1 MESLQAASDQDAV
14 LLHTSL
20 LTSQV
25 EILYAPLMQALEKV
39 SFDIVAAAQQHLAKA
54 AGARLGSAV
63 PGAEITEWLPEA

>member
-1 MESLQAASDQDAV
+1 
-14 LLHTSL
+14 
-20 LTSQV
+20 
-25 EILYAPLMQALEKV
+25 MQALEKV